1 MGLVPAGTRSR
12 GHHTLDSF
20 ANPAQDLT
28 QTRAEPIWRWNE
40 AGIVISE
47 MF

>member
-12 GHHTLDSF
+12 GHYTLNSLT
-20 ANPAQDLT
+20 NPPEDLT
-28 QTRAEPIWRWNE
+28 HAGAKLACCDE